1 MATIGLDRLYY
12 AKITEDT
19 NGDET
24 YGTPQILAKAMTA
37 ELSVDLIEAILYA
50 NDAASEVVKEFKS
63 GSLSLGVD
71 DIGPLVAQD
80 LTGCKIDS
88 NNVVVSRSEDG
99 GSPVA
104 IGFRAKK
111 SNGKY
116 RYFWLYRVIFSVPA
130 TSLATKGDSITFSSP
145 TIEGTVFRRNKLDGE
160 NKHPWKAEVTEGD
173 NGVAASTITN
183 WFASVYEP
191 DFTEVTPTITIT
203 TQPAATTEVT
213 AGSITGSLSVVASSN
228 TSNPVTYQ
236 WYENTVDSSTGGT
249 IINGETSA
257 SFDIPTDLVAGTYYY
272 YCVLSLSGAESVTTT
287 VATVVVSE

>member
-37 ELSVDLIEAILYA
+37 ELSVELIEAILYA
-50 NDAASEVVKEFKS
+50 NDAASEIVKEFKS

-111 SNGKY
+111 SNGRY
-116 RYFWLYRVIFSVPA
+116 RYFWLYRVIFSIPA

-173 NGVAASTITN
+173 DGVAASIITN
-183 WFASVYEP
+183 WFTSVYEH

-203 TQPAATTEVT
+203 NQPAVTTEVT
-213 AGSITGSLSVVASSN
+213 EGSITESLSVVASSN

-236 WYENTVDSSTGGT
+236 WYENEVDSSTGGT

-272 YCVLSLSGAESVTTT
+272 YCVLSLSGADSVTTT